1 MEGIFSQRVLLV
13 FATVQND
20 IELVEE
26 LKELVSTAGGEVVDV
41 VYQNNEKMIHAS
53 AIGSGKVLEVAALV
67 QTLNIDIVIFNEQL
81 NSSQIKYL
89 EDKIDAQIIDRTML
103 ILDIF
108 AQNANT
114 AEGKL
119 QVEVAQLKYMLPRL
133 IGRDKSLSRLG
144 GGIGTRGPGETKLET
159 DRRLIKS
166 KLTSLQRQLNELE
179 TKRSTTSKK
188 RKKNEVFTVSVVGYT
203 NAGKSTLFNR
213 LTDSNVLS
221 KDKLF
226 ATLDPTARKLVL
238 PGGKSVL
245 LIDTVGFIRNLPHEL
260 IAAFKSTLASAIE
273 ADLIINLCD
282 ISNPYVDEH
291 NEISHEILNSLKCT
305 SPIIDVYNK
314 VDLIED
320 SQIQNKLCISAISGK
335 GIQELL
341 QLIEKHSNAN
351 FVSIVLK
358 FNASEYGKINS
369 IRQYG
374 EIISQEYNDENII
387 VKAYIDSM
395 ALYKFASYIL

>member
-67 QTLNIDIVIFNEQL
+67 QTLNIDIIIFNEQL

-108 AQNANT
+108 AQNAST

-188 RKKNEVFTVSVVGYT
+188 RKKNEIFTVSVVGYT

-282 ISNPYVDEH
+282 ISNPYVDEY
-291 NEISHEILNSLKCT
+291 NEISHEILNSLKCK

-395 ALYKFASYIL
+395 ALYKFTSYIL